1 MRQRLILILIGV
13 ILVISY
19 SASGQSTSE
28 FKAKLLDFKTQA
40 PVSNARIILALKT
53 KDKPE
58 CVINTKLTAVSKENG
73 EVLIP
78 NIPVGD
84 YVIFYN
90 LSGSLD
96 NLLTNKVIGYDPVNN
111 GDTRSGDAYTEH
123 IYKTLGSPINV
134 MSGGKFRIVDGNLVI
149 DGYFYAEKFDLGM
162 ISKDGKLMQVE
173 IPLKMSEE
181 LSIELNTEIGKTK

>member
-1 MRQRLILILIGV
+1 MKQRLILILIGA

-28 FKAKLLDFKTQA
+28 FRAKLLDYKTQA
-40 PVSNARIILALKT
+40 PVANARIILALKT

-78 NIPVGD
+78 NIPFGD

-90 LSGSLD
+90 LSGNLN

-111 GDTRSGDAYTEH
+111 GDVRSGDAYSEH
-123 IYKTLGSPINV
+123 ISKSLGCPFNV
-134 MSGGKFRIVDGNLVI
+134 VSGEFRIIDGNMVI

-162 ISKDGKLMQVE
+162 ISKDGKLMQVK

-181 LSIELNTEIGKTK
+181 LSIELNTEISKTK